1 MATVLDVSFTATDN
15 TGILSYTGEGG
26 VTFARN
32 GISTGSVENTI
43 VSNRLTGGGGSGGV
57 YEAYHTS
64 VGASTANQTVSAL
77 CIYNNAATDITGP
90 MCRVIA
96 NATFAVAG
104 GYQIAIAPHAGGLR
118 LRKHEPNVGPNNV
131 NVVNVTLTN
140 GVGYLLEL
148 NVVDS
153 GANAV
158 LTGYMQRDSDSQWF
172 NGSTWVGTKTAALTY
187 TDTTSPLMSAGRA
200 GTLIYQDA
208 NQTTI
213 EWLKLDDEAA
223 GGGGNAPRMYY
234 MNRQR
239 RR

>member
-1 MATVLDVSFTATDN
+1 MATVLDVSFTAADA

-32 GISTGSVENTI
+32 GISTGSTENTI

-77 CIYNNAATDITGP
+77 CIYNNAATDNTGP

-96 NATFAVAG
+96 NSTFAVAG

-118 LRKHEPNVGPNNV
+118 LRKHIPNSGPDNV

-148 NVVDS
+148 NVSDS

-158 LTGYMQRDSDSQWF
+158 LTGYMQRNSDSNWF
-172 NGSTWVGTKTAALTY
+172 NGTTWQSGKTSALTY
-187 TDTTSPLMSAGRA
+187 TDTTSPFMSAGRA
-200 GTLIYQDA
+200 GTMIYQDA
-208 NQTTI
+208 DQTTI
-213 EWLKLDDEAA
+213 DWLKLEDEAA
-223 GGGGNAPRMYY
+223 GGPTQAPRSMQQF
-234 MNRQR
+234 RLR
-239 RR
+239 SV